1 MKSKYQEQLQP
12 SLLDRLIDDEPSNTK
27 ETSDHQTIS
36 MRNLRKMVLRD
47 LAWLFNTTN
56 LEAAEDLA
64 PYPEVQDSVL
74 NYGICELS
82 GRLVAGMDHIA
93 LERLLKKAIQEFEP
107 RVQTNTVKVRTIAN
121 DKSASS
127 NRVVFEIEGKLWAL
141 PTPTNLL
148 LRTQVDLEEGA
159 ITVADAFSTGKN

>member
-12 SLLDRLIDDEPSNTK
+12 SLLDRLIDDEPGNTK
-27 ETSDHQTIS
+27 ETSDHQAIS

-56 LEAAEDLA
+56 LEAAEDLDA
-64 PYPEVQDSVL
+64 YPEVQDSVL

-82 GRLVAGMDHIA
+82 GRLVAGMDHIG
-93 LERLLKKAIQEFEP
+93 LERLIKKAIQDFEP
-107 RVQTNTVKVRTIAN
+107 RVQTSTVKVRTIAN
-121 DKSASS
+121 DKSATS
-127 NRVVFEIEGKLWAL
+127 NRVMFEIEGKLWAL

-159 ITVADAFSTGKN
+159 ISVTDAFSTGKD